1 MEGLRALLVD
11 DDEVSNFIFKRHLK
25 VFHPKVKCIVRE
37 CAQEGL
43 DYLNQLDRN
52 NDLGDFPDLVFLDLW
67 MPEMDGIGFLELY
80 GERFYEKYPATKVYL
95 ISKGVPPEVM
105 IKARSFPFFVDY
117 LEKPVLPSHLSK
129 TRLD

>member
-1 MEGLRALLVD
+1 MESLRALLVD

-43 DYLNQLDRN
+43 DYLNQLEADQRQS
-52 NDLGDFPDLVFLDLW
+52 DFPDLVFLDLW

-80 GERFYEKYPATKVYL
+80 QSKFYQSHPDTKVYL
-95 ISKGVPPEVM
+95 MSKGVPPEV
-105 IKARSFPFFVDY
+105 ISKARTFPFFVDY

>member
-1 MEGLRALLVD
+1 MEALRALLVD

-25 VFHPKVKCIVRE
+25 VFHPDVKCIVRE

-43 DYLNQLDRN
+43 DYLDQLDSKQEVN
-52 NDLGDFPDLVFLDLW
+52 NFPDLVFLDLW
-67 MPEMDGIGFLELY
+67 MPEMDGIGFLKLY
-80 GERFYEKYPATKVYL
+80 QKQFYPKYPETKVYL
-95 ISKGVPPEVM
+95 ISKGVPPEV
-105 IKARSFPFFVDY
+105 ITEAKSFPFFEDY